1 MSTMSKKPM
10 KYTKKRY
17 DEKSIFLL
25 WKKLNISSFVKY
37 FNNFYKKYFLQLT
50 TLMRNV
56 VEHASAGLKQVI
68 FSEET
73 GVDNE
78 TDMIK
83 ESLTTGTNLFELYLA
98 LQSFSV

>member
-1 MSTMSKKPM
+1 
-10 KYTKKRY
+10 
-17 DEKSIFLL
+17 
-25 WKKLNISSFVKY
+25 
-37 FNNFYKKYFLQLT
+37 
-50 TLMRNV
+50 MRNV
-56 VEHASAGLKQVI
+56 VEHASAGLKQVT